1 MWDLFFSFW
10 DYEAI
15 SNNKKNNNNNTHW
28 SGTGTL
34 TDSYGLKNKQC

>member
-1 MWDLFFSFW
+1 MWDVFFSFL

-15 SNNKKNNNNNTHW
+15 SNNKNNNNNTHW